1 MARRHSSLARVIDK
15 KSTKRLPFILN
26 SLPIIPK
33 SKTAVLK
40 PVDIVVYGIRQMTG
54 MQYDTITPAGTRTQ
68 IDGLGNRSSV
78 CWGVFYK
85 SLKRM

>member
-54 MQYDTITPAGTRTQ
+54 MQYDTGTPAGTRTQ
-68 IDGLGNRSSV
+68 IDGLARIFHKPVGI
-78 CWGVFYK
+78 FEK
-85 SLKRM
+85 ALFL